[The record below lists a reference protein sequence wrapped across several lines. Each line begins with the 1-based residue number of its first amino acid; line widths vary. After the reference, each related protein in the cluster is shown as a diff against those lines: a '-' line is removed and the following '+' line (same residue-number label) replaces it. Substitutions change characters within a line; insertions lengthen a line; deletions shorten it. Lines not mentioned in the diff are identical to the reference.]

1 MNNERLGEIRN
12 NKFGTPMKIIRYG
25 SYDDIDVEFL
35 DEHHY
40 IKEHNTYS
48 NFKTGG
54 IKNPYDKTLFGV
66 GYVGVGE
73 HMTGF
78 PKVGMT
84 EEYHCWQNMLER
96 CYCEKLKELHPAY
109 YEISTVCEEWHNYQ
123 NFASWHKEHR
133 YKINERLHL
142 DKDILFAGNKEYSS
156 SKCLLVPQRLNMMFM
171 NKSNNRGLPNGI
183 AKYKSGYLAK
193 YGGKE
198 LGIFSTVEEAYIE
211 QTKKKK
217 EAIEELANE
226 YKNIIPKEVYDAVMA
241 YEFRIE
247 NDKNYRKCF

>member
-1 MNNERLGEIRN
+1 MSKKDRIGEESINNFGSKMIIKEYRN
-12 NKFGTPMKIIRYG
+12 AT
-25 SYDDIDVEFL
+25 DIDVYFPE
-35 DEHHY
+35 Y
-40 IKEHNTYS
+40 NWIAKNKQYN
-48 NFKTGG
+48 NFKNGCVKCPYERRSYG
-54 IKNPYDKTLFGV
+54 IGYLGEGKYKVRENGKKTKC
-66 GYVGVGE
+66 YKE
-73 HMTGF
+73 
-78 PKVGMT
+78 
-84 EEYHCWQNMLER
+84 WIQMLQR
-96 CYCEKLKELHPAY
+96 CYDPKTQERQPTYKGCL
-109 YEISTVCEEWHNYQ
+109 VCEEWHNYQ

-198 LGIFSTVEEAYIE
+198 LGIFLTVEEAYIE